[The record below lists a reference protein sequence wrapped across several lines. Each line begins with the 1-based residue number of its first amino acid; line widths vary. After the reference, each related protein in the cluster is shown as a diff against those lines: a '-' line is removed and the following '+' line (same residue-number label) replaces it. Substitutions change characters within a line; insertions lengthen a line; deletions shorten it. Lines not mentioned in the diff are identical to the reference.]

1 LNVIVVSPDVGGVS
15 RARAFAKSLG
25 GDSSLVIIDKRRQ
38 SHNQAEV
45 LEVIRDVAGKTA
57 LIVDDV
63 IDTAGTFLKLRK
75 RLNNAGRRR

>member
-1 LNVIVVSPDVGGVS
+1 LFEKENL
-15 RARAFAKSLG
+15 K
-25 GDSSLVIIDKRRQ
+25 
-38 SHNQAEV
+38 E
-45 LEVIRDVAGKTA
+45 DVAGKTA